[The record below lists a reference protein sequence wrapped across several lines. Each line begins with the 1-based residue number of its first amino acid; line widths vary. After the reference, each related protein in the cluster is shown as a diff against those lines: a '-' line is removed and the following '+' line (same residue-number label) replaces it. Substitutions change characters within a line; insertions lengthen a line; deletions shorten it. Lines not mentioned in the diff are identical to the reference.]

1 LGVLKWADSFRG
13 ERVQG
18 NAPFGGSPLLITQRC
33 SVPEITCNE
42 RCSPRTG
49 CVCVC
54 VCVCVFV
61 CVYMIMLCV
70 YMSILCLCVG
80 AYMSILCVCVYMS
93 ILCVCVCEDLP
104 HHPPHF

>member
-18 NAPFGGSPLLITQRC
+18 NAPFGGSPLLITQRR

-49 CVCVC
+49 CICVCVCLYVHAFVCVCECVHQCMCMSVSVCVC
-54 VCVCVFV
+54 VCVREREKERERESV
-61 CVYMIMLCV
+61 
-70 YMSILCLCVG
+70 
-80 AYMSILCVCVYMS
+80 CVCVF
-93 ILCVCVCEDLP
+93 ERE
-104 HHPPHF
+104 